1 MSALVLHVR
10 LHDGRYHGEGDWPP
24 SPARLFQALV
34 AGAGLGG
41 PIGDAERKA
50 LEWLEVQEAPL
61 VAAPPVRRPR
71 RGVLFY
77 MPNNDS
83 DAIAGDPLRM
93 PKIRTATKIFQPYLF
108 DATVPFVYA
117 WPLAGDAADDGRAR
131 AICSLVER
139 LYQLGRGI
147 DMAWAWG
154 EVLDNRDLDGLL
166 ARHPGH
172 LFRPSAGSSTTTLPS
187 PCPGSLESIER
198 RYRAFGERF
207 RYVEDG
213 KTVKVV
219 FRRPPGPRF
228 HLVSYDSPPSRQL
241 YELRDPTAK
250 AAFAPWPLTR
260 MSSLVVRL
268 RDGAAERLNG
278 ALPARKAEIERVLV
292 GRKPD
297 GTNDGPPE
305 HRVRIIPLPSIGH
318 VHADR
323 EIRRVLIEVPPTC
336 PVSDADVH
344 WAFSGLDVADIETG
358 EIQAVFTRTDDEG
371 FLRHYAVDDRRRV
384 WRTVTPAALPE
395 DARRRRIDPAR
406 KRDEAKAGPERAM
419 EQARAAAA
427 VCQALRHAGVR
438 AGVESIRVQREPF
451 DANGARVEAFA
462 GGTRFVKERLWH
474 VELAFEAPVSGPLV
488 IGDGRFLGLG
498 VMAPIATLPG
508 FHVFAIESGLIGA
521 PNPEHIARALRR
533 AVMARVQAVL
543 DDTPLPAFF
552 SGHQPDGGPA
562 RAEQSSHLAFLCDL
576 PRSRLIVVAPHALD
590 RRDATREEREHLA
603 DLDEALENMRELR
616 AGPAGHLLLR
626 RTWMDPDRDLLT
638 APSREWES
646 LTSYVVTRHARLGD
660 ASAALTA
667 DLVAECRRRGLPHP
681 SAAIAL
687 ETEGVPGTGLCGRAR
702 LEFSAAVKGPVL
714 LGRNRHFGGGLFLAA
729 LENAAHDR
737 SEPAALDPGTAPRHG

>member
-41 PIGDAERKA
+41 PLGDDEKEA
-50 LEWLEVQEAPL
+50 LEWLEKQKAPL
-61 VAAPPVRRPR
+61 VAAPPAWRSR
-71 RGVLFY
+71 RGVLYY

-93 PKIRTATKIFQPYLF
+93 PKIRTATKIFRPYLF
-108 DATVPFVYA
+108 DATVPLVYA
-117 WPLAGDAADDGRAR
+117 WPLAGETADDGRAR
-131 AICSLVER
+131 AICSLAER

-154 EVLDNRDLDGLL
+154 EVLDNRDLDELL
-166 ARHPGH
+166 TRHPGR
-172 LFRPSAGSSTTTLPS
+172 LFRPSAGRSMTTLPS

-198 RYRAFGERF
+198 LYQAFGKRF
-207 RYVEDG
+207 RYLKDG
-213 KTVKVV
+213 KAVKVV
-219 FRRPPGPRF
+219 FRRPPRPRF
-228 HLVSYDSPPSRQL
+228 QPVSYDSPPSRQL
-241 YELRDPTAK
+241 YELRDPTAE
-250 AAFAPWPLTR
+250 AAFAPWPLAR
-260 MSSLVVRL
+260 VSALVVRL
-268 RDGAAERLNG
+268 RDGAVQRLSG

-305 HRVRIIPLPSIGH
+305 DRVRIIPLPSIGH

-323 EIRRVLIEVPPTC
+323 EIRRVLVEVPPTC
-336 PVSDADVH
+336 PLRAADVH
-344 WAFSGLDVADIETG
+344 WAFAGLDVADMETG
-358 EIQAVFTRTDDEG
+358 EIQAVLARTDDEA
-371 FLRHYAVDDRRRV
+371 FLRHYGVDDDRRHRV

-406 KRDEAKAGPERAM
+406 TRDEAKAGRERAA

-438 AGVESIRVQREPF
+438 TGAEAVRVQREPL

-462 GGTRFVKERLWH
+462 GGTRFAKERVWH
-474 VELAFEAPVSGPLV
+474 VEVAFEAPVSGPLA

-498 VMAPIATLPG
+498 VLAPLATTTG
-508 FHVFAIESGLIGA
+508 IHVYAIESGLIGA
-521 PNPEHIARALRR
+521 PDPEHIARALRR

-552 SGHQPDGGPA
+552 SGHQPGGGPA
-562 RAEQSSHLAFLCDL
+562 RAEKSSHLAFLCDL

-590 RRDATREEREHLA
+590 RRGATREEVSHLA
-603 DLDEALENMRELR
+603 VLEEALKGMLELR
-616 AGPAGHLLLR
+616 AGPAGRLVLR
-626 RTWMDPDRDLLT
+626 RAWIDVDSDPLT
-638 APSREWES
+638 APSHAWES
-646 LTSYVVTRHARLGD
+646 VTSYVVTRHARLGD
-660 ASAALTA
+660 ASAALA
-667 DLVAECRRRGLPHP
+667 ANLAAECRRRGLPDPAVTPQH
-681 SAAIAL
+681 
-687 ETEGVPGTGLCGRAR
+687 VQGLAGAGLGGRAR
-702 LEFSAAVKGPVL
+702 LVFPVATSGPIL
-714 LGRNRHFGGGLFLAA
+714 LGKSRYTGGGLFARA
-729 LENAAHDR
+729 DR
-737 SEPAALDPGTAPRHG
+737 DSR